1 MWCNK
6 VGFKIVNTAGAINQ
20 GVEGVKTITEIH
32 GNTHTVLASEEKIS
46 TWKLSDQDL
55 RTFNKVF
62 VHSPIR

>member
-1 MWCNK
+1 MCSNK
-6 VGFKIVNTAGAINQ
+6 VGFKIVKARAINQ

-32 GNTHTVLASEEKIS
+32 GNTRTVLASEEKIS
-46 TWKLSDQDL
+46 TWKFSDQDL